1 MKNYEL
7 TIVLDGKASSAKK
20 KAVQEKATAMVA
32 AFRGK
37 VGKTEDWGEREL
49 AYKIGKSESGH
60 YIFMGLEMEAAGAKN
75 LNDKLRL
82 EEDLI
87 RYLLVSVK

>member
-7 TIVLDGKASSAKK
+7 TIVLDGKATSAKK
-20 KAVQEKATAMVA
+20 KAVQQKASDMVA
-32 AFRGK
+32 AYKGK
-37 VGKTEDWGEREL
+37 VGKVEDWGERQL
-49 AYKIGKSESGH
+49 AYKIGKSETGH
-60 YIFMGLEMEAAGAKN
+60 YIFMPLEMETAGAKN

-87 RYLLVSVK
+87 RYLLVRV